1 MAHTRRAKSRVARLF
16 LPLSFGL
23 LFITSPAF
31 AAEALHG
38 RDFSIVWALPFIGML
53 LSIALGPLLAPHF
66 WEHHQGKIATL
77 WGLLLLVP
85 LVMSAGVASTSIAFI
100 HTMGL
105 DYVPFILLLMALF
118 VPAGGIVIRGNIHG
132 SPLTNS
138 FLLVIGMVLAS
149 FIGTTGAS
157 MVMIR
162 PIMRANDNRR
172 HNVHVVIFFIF
183 LVSNIGGSLT
193 PLGDPPLF
201 LGFLKGVDFFWTT
214 THIFPETLFV
224 GGVVL
229 ALFYA
234 LDLYFYR
241 KEGVTRDP
249 TPDSPISVS
258 GFINMILIGIV
269 IAAVLMS
276 AIWKPGTFFTLMGI
290 AFEGQ
295 DLLRNLL
302 MILVVIASLLLT
314 RVDNRAENGFSWG
327 PMTEVAKLFAGI
339 FVTMIPV
346 LAMLKAG
353 TEGAFA
359 PLVSL
364 VTNLDGTPN
373 PAVYFWLTGGLS
385 SFLDNAP
392 TYLVFFELAGGN
404 AQHLMMEGALTLAAI
419 SAGAVFMGANTYI
432 GNAPNFMVY
441 AIARSSGVKMPGFF
455 GYMLWSGAV
464 LLPTFVLTSLIFFR

>member
-1 MAHTRRAKSRVARLF
+1 MVKKRDVKILVTHLAWA
-16 LPLSFGL
+16 LSFSL
-23 LFITSPAF
+23 IFLTSPALAGEVLDGGQF
-31 AAEALHG
+31 G
-38 RDFSIVWALPFIGML
+38 IVWALPFIGML
-53 LSIALGPLLAPHF
+53 LSIALGPLLAAHF
-66 WEHHQGKIATL
+66 WEHHQGKITAI
-77 WGLLLLVP
+77 WSLLLLVP
-85 LVMSAGVASTSIAFI
+85 LTSRVGAVSSAAALI

-138 FLLVIGMVLAS
+138 FLLMIGMVLAS

-162 PIMRANDNRR
+162 PIIRANDNRR
-172 HNVHVVIFFIF
+172 HNMHVVVFFIF

-214 THIFPETLFV
+214 QHIFPETIFV
-224 GGVVL
+224 AGVVL
-229 ALFYA
+229 ALFFC
-234 LDLYFYR
+234 LDLYLYR
-241 KEGVTRDP
+241 KEGVMRDP
-249 TPDSPISVS
+249 TPDSSVSVS
-258 GFINMILIGIV
+258 GAINMILISIV
-269 IAAVLMS
+269 VVAVLMS
-276 AIWKPGTFFTLMGI
+276 AMWKPGALFSVMGI

-295 DLLRNLL
+295 DLLRNLV
-302 MILVVIASLLLT
+302 MILVVIASLFLT
-314 RVDNRAENGFSWG
+314 RKEDRVENGFSWG
-327 PMTEVAKLFAGI
+327 PMAEVAKLFAGI

-353 TEGAFA
+353 SEGAFA

-364 VTNLDGTPN
+364 VTTSEGGEN
-373 PAVYFWLTGGLS
+373 PVAYFWLTGGLS

-404 AQHLMMEGALTLAAI
+404 AQHLMTEGALTLAAI

-464 LLPTFVLTSLIFFR
+464 LLPTFVLASLIFFR